1 MKAIIVLFLNSY
13 SSLFY
18 ISKISLIEVNFSFM
32 ENDLKLKYILSN
44 LVIPSKE
51 SVKKFRKLY
60 L

>member
-44 LVIPSKE
+44 LVIPSKG
-51 SVKKFRKLY
+51 VCKKV
-60 L
+60 